1 MNEELYLL
9 DNNALSHLTR
19 AQRASAFF
27 HDRCALPS
35 EIIHEADGYPDAASF
50 KDVEYPTTANVLK
63 HLGTVM
69 ATVSVDDTTLVNL
82 YANKGAADPMLIAC
96 ALDGMEEAATALWGP
111 TWVIVSNDNA
121 VRAKAAELGVESCTR
136 EEFLTETAGVWEE

>member
-27 HDRCALPS
+27 HDRCFLPS
-35 EIIHEADGYPDAASF
+35 EIIHEAAGYPDAASF
-50 KDVEYPTTANVLK
+50 RDVEYPTTANVLK

-69 ATVSVDDTTLVNL
+69 ATVPSEDTTLVNL

-96 ALDGMEEAATALWGP
+96 ALDGMEEAATTLWGP
-111 TWVIVSNDNA
+111 TWVIVSNDKA
-121 VRAKAAELGVESCTR
+121 VRAKAAELGVVSRTR
-136 EEFLTETAGVWEE
+136 EEFLARTAGDW